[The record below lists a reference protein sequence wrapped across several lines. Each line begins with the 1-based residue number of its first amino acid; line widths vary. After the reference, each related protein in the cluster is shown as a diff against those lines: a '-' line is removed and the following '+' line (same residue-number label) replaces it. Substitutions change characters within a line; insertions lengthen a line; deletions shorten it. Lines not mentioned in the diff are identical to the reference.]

1 MSENQEHEPV
11 QGEAADTK
19 PAQPAVELPGR
30 RLRERR
36 ESSQLNLEE
45 VANHLRLDPQLIM
58 ALEKDDYSQLPSPA
72 YICGYLRSYARLLK
86 LPEDEIVQ
94 AYNRGELIRAKLI
107 PDNVN
112 ILPKKQV
119 INTGLLKNVLLI
131 AIVLVIAGS
140 LYWLADR
147 FGLFSGPV
155 GNGKETV
162 IRKSSQLVV
171 PPAPE
176 DTAQKTVQ
184 TSTPE
189 TTPQKPETQ
198 SAPAAGKAPL
208 KPEAVDTI
216 PTPKPR
222 LGKTLVE
229 DLPVSKSTIP
239 GSEPAHTV
247 EASASNSADTKSK
260 ATTEGTAKTT
270 QLRMHFNDDSWA
282 EVTDSTGNRLV
293 YHLVEK
299 NTDLDLDGVPPFNV
313 LLGNA
318 SAVQVF
324 YQGKEIDNSQY
335 RQDQVASF
343 RVGGQ

>member
-1 MSENQEHEPV
+1 MSDNQEHVPV
-11 QGEAADTK
+11 QDEAADSK

-36 ESSQLNLEE
+36 EASQLNLEE
-45 VANHLRLDPQLIM
+45 VANHLRLDRQLIM
-58 ALEKDDYSQLPSPA
+58 ALENDDYAQLPSPA

-94 AYNRGELIRAKLI
+94 AYNRGELIRADLI

-131 AIVLVIAGS
+131 AVILVVAGG

-147 FGLFSGPV
+147 FGLFSGPT

-176 DTAQKTVQ
+176 DTAQKPVQ
-184 TSTPE
+184 ANAPE
-189 TTPQKPETQ
+189 TKPQKPEPQ
-198 SAPAAGKAPL
+198 SVPAADKAPA
-208 KPEAVDTI
+208 KPAAVDTN

-239 GSEPAHTV
+239 GSEATHSV
-247 EASASNSADTKSK
+247 EASASKTADAKSTVA
-260 ATTEGTAKTT
+260 ATDAAKTT
-270 QLRMHFNDDSWA
+270 QLRMHFNGDSWA
-282 EVTDSTGNRLV
+282 EVTDSTGSRLV

-324 YQGKEIDNSQY
+324 YQGKEIDHSQY